1 MNSKII
7 FLGLAGAMSLM
18 LASCSGEE
26 ADEILKGD
34 AISFNTSV
42 SRATELTQS
51 NLAGFRVYADADSYK
66 NLFIDGAWAKREGT
80 SNVFTLPTSYYWPQG
95 VQKIRFWAYAPYN
108 GPDAAQVLN
117 PQFSVDEQKF
127 GAYNPKT
134 DLKEAGKEHNDIVVA
149 YTEVTQAAA
158 SGSSVELKF
167 HHALSQ
173 IEVKAILGEGARKGI
188 KADPDNGV
196 DKGHEGMIVYV
207 KGAWIMNVA
216 GSGTLSFNKQEDAKD
231 NHILWNADA
240 NIKGN
245 YGRVT
250 SKKMELDGVAGTPSG
265 LIVNGADATLPYSL
279 MLIPQE
285 TEKYTFANE
294 NSAAKEGAYILVLCR
309 VESVHM
315 ETNHDGKLPES
326 VIVGEDNET
335 HVHQM
340 FPVSAKF
347 DDKEFGYACVP
358 IDINWKPGKKY
369 TYTLQFCGTNSGAGV
384 YPPELPT
391 MPDAGDDVV
400 VVKPD
405 TDKKPGTPVL
415 NNPLKFTVK
424 MDSWNSGAEDQKPE
438 MN

>member
-1 MNSKII
+1 
-7 FLGLAGAMSLM
+7 M
-18 LASCSGEE
+18 L
-26 ADEILKGD
+26 
-34 AISFNTSV
+34 T
-42 SRATELTQS
+42 
-51 NLAGFRVYADADSYK
+51 
-66 NLFIDGAWAKREGT
+66 
-80 SNVFTLPTSYYWPQG
+80 
-95 VQKIRFWAYAPYN
+95 
-108 GPDAAQVLN
+108 

-285 TEKYTFANE
+285 TKKYTFANE
-294 NSAAKEGAYILVLCR
+294 SSTAKEGAYILVLCR
-309 VESVHM
+309 VESVH
-315 ETNHDGKLPES
+315 EEANHDGAL
-326 VIVGEDNET
+326 
-335 HVHQM
+335 
-340 FPVSAKF
+340 
-347 DDKEFGYACVP
+347 
-358 IDINWKPGKKY
+358 
-369 TYTLQFCGTNSGAGV
+369 SG
-384 YPPELPT
+384 
-391 MPDAGDDVV
+391 
-400 VVKPD
+400 
-405 TDKKPGTPVL
+405 
-415 NNPLKFTVK
+415 
-424 MDSWNSGAEDQKPE
+424 
-438 MN
+438 